1 MGQQGVDFNR
11 VAFTTLGCKVNQ
23 YESEALKSLFHQNG
37 YQVVDFAEQAD
48 VYVINTCTV
57 THLGNRKSRQMIRRA
72 VNSNPD
78 AVVAVTGCYAQT
90 APGEV
95 LAIPGVDLVIG
106 TSDRRR
112 IVELVEEAR
121 KSQEPINA
129 VRNIM
134 EAGEFE
140 EISVLESEHRTRA
153 FIKIQEGCNN
163 YCSYCIIPFAR
174 GPLRSRKPERV
185 IEEAE
190 RLCTAGFQEIVLT
203 GICIGTYGRD
213 LGQVISL
220 AGLVRKLIEIP
231 GLTRLRLGSVEPTD
245 ITPDLVEV
253 VADSPQVCKH
263 LHIPLQSGSDV
274 TLQAMNRRYN
284 TMEYAKLVGYLR
296 YMIPDLAVTTD
307 VIVGFPGEEEEH
319 FLHTLEFVE
328 EMEFAALHVFK
339 YSTRKGTASA
349 ELPDNVPPELKE
361 SRSRQLIK
369 LGKDN
374 AREFARNFI
383 GQTMDVLVEQRVDDA
398 ALGDYPD
405 AGAANSGESLYEGL
419 TGNYLRVIFKAREQ
433 DRGCLVKV
441 ALEGFQQ
448 DALRGC
454 IIDQ

>member
-1 MGQQGVDFNR
+1 MGQHGVDFKR

-23 YESEALKSLFHQNG
+23 YESEALKSLFLQNG
-37 YQVVDFAEQAD
+37 YKVVDFTDQAD

-90 APGEV
+90 APGEI

-106 TSDRRR
+106 TSDRGR

-121 KSQEPINA
+121 EAQEPVNA
-129 VRNIM
+129 VKNIM

-140 EISVLESEHRTRA
+140 EISVLQSEHRTRA

-163 YCSYCIIPFAR
+163 YCSYCIIPYAR

-185 IEEAE
+185 LEEAE
-190 RLCTAGFQEIVLT
+190 RLCTAGFREIVLT

-213 LGQVISL
+213 LEQDITL
-220 AGLVRKLIEIP
+220 AGLVRKLTGIP

-253 VADSPQVCKH
+253 VSENPQVCKH

-274 TLQAMNRRYN
+274 TLRAMNRRYN
-284 TMEYAKLVGYLR
+284 TMEYAKLVSYLR
-296 YMIPDLAVTTD
+296 YMLPDLAVTTD
-307 VIVGFPGEEEEH
+307 IIVGFPGEEEEH

-339 YSTRKGTASA
+339 YSIRQGTAA
-349 ELPDNVPPELKE
+349 AQLPDDVPPEVKE
-361 SRSRQLIK
+361 SRSNQLIK
-369 LGKDN
+369 LGKDKG
-374 AREFARNFI
+374 REFARRFI
-383 GQTMDVLVEQRVDDA
+383 GQTLEVIVEQRVDD
-398 ALGDYPD
+398 
-405 AGAANSGESLYEGL
+405 GAQGGQVLYEGL
-419 TGNYLRVIFKAREQ
+419 SGNYLRVVFPAREE
-433 DRGCLVKV
+433 DRGRMVKV
-441 ALEGFQQ
+441 VPEGFWQ
-448 DALRGC
+448 DALRGY
-454 IIDQ
+454 IFEE